1 MKTRL
6 LINAVS
12 HPLFTAKLSPKNASS
27 FATGKPQR
35 VTHALRIIV
44 GPKTVA
50 DWRELPEMWRHRAAE
65 ETRSDARIK
74 ANFLFLVH
82 EAKLLAEN
90 TT

>member
-35 VTHALRIIV
+35 ATHALRIIWV
-44 GPKTVA
+44 QKRSLIGETCQKCGGT
-50 DWRELPEMWRHRAAE
+50 ELHRRRGAMPE
-65 ETRSDARIK
+65 
-74 ANFLFLVH
+74 
-82 EAKLLAEN
+82 
-90 TT
+90 